1 MFGFINNRK
10 QQNEEIFV
18 VIIMAYLGDALVGN
32 SLFQNIKRIY
42 PNSKTVFIIN
52 KPYYEIAK
60 YQKDVDEVVVYDK
73 NGEHKGFIGLFKFVK
88 NFPYKKI
95 KYVFKMCQKSRVD
108 AISLLLKPQKI
119 INYKHDISLSP
130 QDRFNSLLRKVT
142 KEEVIELPIVYNATD
157 DIPVSLQNLLVKDKK
172 YIALC
177 PISSNEIK
185 DMPLSTSIDLINRLV
200 LANYEVLLV
209 GVGERTEKYASELE
223 ENNCKFINL
232 VNKTS
237 IYELAQTLRNCK
249 ALISV
254 DTGTMHIGYAS
265 GVPTVCLFYV
275 ENNIKGWAPD
285 QVLYPHTVV
294 PTNKNPQNIFDA
306 CMQIVGK

>member
-1 MFGFINNRK
+1 MLGFINNRK
-10 QQNEEIFV
+10 LQDKEVFV

-42 PNSKTVFIIN
+42 PNSKTVFVIN
-52 KPYYEIAK
+52 KPYYEVAK

-73 NGEHKGFIGLFKFVK
+73 NGEHKGFLGLFKFVK

-95 KYVFKMCQKSRVD
+95 KYIFKMCQKSRVN
-108 AISLLLKPQKI
+108 AISFLLKPEKI
-119 INYKHDISLSP
+119 INYKHDISLPP
-130 QDRFNSLLRKVT
+130 QDRFNNLLRKVT
-142 KEEVIELPIVYNATD
+142 KKEVINLPIVYNATD
-157 DIPVSLQNLLVKDKK
+157 DIPKNLQNILAKNKK
-172 YIALC
+172 YVALC
-177 PISSNEIK
+177 PISSNKIK
-185 DMPLSTSIDLINRLV
+185 DIPLCTSIDLINKLV
-200 LANYEVLLV
+200 LDNYEILLV
-209 GVGERTEKYASELE
+209 GVGERTQKYASELE

-249 ALISV
+249 GLISV

-275 ENNIKGWAPD
+275 ENNIIGWAPD
-285 QVLYPHTVV
+285 KELYPHTILPVDNTSQSIYQAFV
-294 PTNKNPQNIFDA
+294 QVTNK
-306 CMQIVGK
+306 